1 MATKRAARKVIEGP
15 VWEPQ
20 PVMQQP
26 KKGMLEKFAPVLALL
41 VVVMAFGLGS
51 LWTKLKYLE
60 QQSKAAPAQP
70 TAQGQ
75 QPARPQ
81 VDLATIKGLFGK
93 DLIKFGDANRKLLL
107 VEVAD
112 PSCPYCH
119 AAAGKNPELNKQM
132 GTQFTLVSDGGTY
145 LAPVVEMRKLV
156 DSGDASYVFIYR
168 NGHGNGLLATQA
180 LYCAYENDVFWPVH
194 DTLMSNAGYTLINDT
209 VQNNTANIPQLVEFL
224 SGVMNKTTLSDC
236 LTSKKYD
243 AILTRDSRIGDQLGA
258 GGTPGFFVNTS
269 YFAGAYSY
277 TDIKPTVDAALN

>member
-1 MATKRAARKVIEGP
+1 MAENKSSDSKTNVILVVLLIGAAFTIGVFWQKI
-15 VWEPQ
+15 Q
-20 PVMQQP
+20 L
-26 KKGMLEKFAPVLALL
+26 LEK
-41 VVVMAFGLGS
+41 S
-51 LWTKLKYLE
+51 EKTKGT
-60 QQSKAAPAQP
+60 QQ
-70 TAQGQ
+70 TADTTDRQE
-75 QPARPQ
+75 ATPQ
-81 VDLATIKGLFGK
+81 ATVSIDQIK
-93 DLIKFGDANRKLLL
+93 DLFTDDHITFGDQNRSVLF
-107 VEVAD
+107 VEFSD

-119 AAAGKNPELNKQM
+119 IAGGKNPELNQQA
-132 GTQFTLVSDGGTY
+132 GAQFTLVEQGGSY
-145 LAPVVEMRKLV
+145 VPPLEEMRKLV

-236 LTSKKYD
+236 LTSKKYEEK
-243 AILTRDSRIGDQLGA
+243 LTRDSRVGDQLGA

>member
-156 DSGDASYVFIYR
+156 DSGKASFVYLYT
-168 NGHGNGLLATQA
+168 NGHGSGELAQKA
-180 LYCAYENDVFWPVH
+180 EYCAFEKGKFWEAHDRLMTNEGYNLINNEVKNDKA
-194 DTLMSNAGYTLINDT
+194 NAGKLAD
-209 VQNNTANIPQLVEFL
+209 FL
-224 SGVMNKTTLSDC
+224 KGEVDSAFLKSCLESG
-236 LTSKKYD
+236 KYD
-243 AILTRDSRIGDQLGA
+243 GRIASDSQLASSLGVN
-258 GGTPGFFVNTS
+258 GTPGFFLNTTN
-269 YFAGAYSY
+269 FAGAYNWNDMKS
-277 TDIKPTVDAALN
+277 VADAALK